1 MNYIKKHS
9 NFILDII
16 LIFIGCIISSL
27 GVNLFLTHAHLLS
40 GGATGIALMIEY
52 LTDIQSGITVFI
64 INIPLFLLSYKKLSK
79 SFTLYSAIGMIS
91 LSISLI
97 ITKHFSTLIVINDLL
112 LYCIYGGIL
121 CGVGYGIVFSRN
133 GSTGGMDI
141 ITILI
146 RRKYSNFNIGSLG
159 LCLNSIILIIAAFL
173 FGLPKALYTLIS
185 ILIQG
190 YFVNSVVR
198 GFSTKK
204 LMLILSE
211 KEDEIINYV
220 IKDLHRGIT
229 TIPAKGEFTNAEKR
243 MLYCVVTS
251 RQMIELK
258 EQILAID
265 PKTFISVLDISE
277 VKGRGFTN
285 L

>member
-1 MNYIKKHS
+1 MSYIRQYID
-9 NFILDII
+9 FILDII
-16 LIFIGCIISSL
+16 LIFIGCLISSL

-52 LTDIQSGITVFI
+52 LSDIPSGITVFL

-79 SFTLYSAIGMIS
+79 NFTIYSAIGMIS
-91 LSISLI
+91 LSISLV
-97 ITKHFSTLIVINDLL
+97 ITKPFSKLLVLDDIL

-121 CGVGYGIVFSRN
+121 CGIGYGLVFTRSA
-133 GSTGGMDI
+133 STGGIDI
-141 ITILI
+141 ITMII
-146 RRKYSNFNIGSLG
+146 RQKHSNLNIGSVG
-159 LCLNSIILIIAAFL
+159 LFLNSIILIISAFL
-173 FGLPKALYTLIS
+173 FGVPKALYTLIS

-190 YFVNSVVR
+190 YFIDNVVK

-211 KEDEIINYV
+211 KEEDIINYV

-229 TIPAKGEFTNAEKR
+229 TIPAKGEFTNQEKK

-265 PKTFISVLDISE
+265 PKTFISILDISE

>member
-1 MNYIKKHS
+1 MSYIRQYKD
-9 NFILDII
+9 FILDII
-16 LIFIGCIISSL
+16 LIFIGCLISSL

-52 LTDIQSGITVFI
+52 LSDIPSGITVFL

-79 SFTLYSAIGMIS
+79 NFTLYSAIGMIS
-91 LSISLI
+91 LSISLV
-97 ITKHFSTLIVINDLL
+97 ITKPFSKLLVLDDIL

-121 CGVGYGIVFSRN
+121 CGIGYGLVFTRSA
-133 GSTGGMDI
+133 STGGIDI
-141 ITILI
+141 ITMII
-146 RRKYSNFNIGSLG
+146 RQKYSNFNIGSVG
-159 LCLNSIILIIAAFL
+159 LFLNSIILIISAFL
-173 FGLPKALYTLIS
+173 FGIPKALYTLIS

-190 YFVNSVVR
+190 YFIDNVVK

-211 KEDEIINYV
+211 KEEDIINYV

-229 TIPAKGEFTNAEKR
+229 TIPAKGEFTNQDKK

-265 PKTFISVLDISE
+265 PKTFISILDISE